1 MILDNAAAEVAEY
14 NRFGLHCDLVTSG
27 IYEAR
32 RRLDPFS
39 DEYLPYIVAETGT
52 WLDDFPKLNPG
63 RLQAWQVSLFPVS
76 PKSFPIP
83 QKLPS
88 ANP

>member
-1 MILDNAAAEVAEY
+1 MILDNAAAEVADY
-14 NRFGLHCDLVTSG
+14 NRIGLHCDLVTSG

-52 WLDDFPKLNPG
+52 WLDDFPKLTPAVFKPG
-63 RLQAWQVSLFPVS
+63 RFHCFGIATYRPGR
-76 PKSFPIP
+76 P
-83 QKLPS
+83 
-88 ANP
+88 